1 MKNRLFVLLVILT
14 MLLSVCLVACKKT
27 NIPSADNSSQNQS
40 GKEAPAISGEPDLST
55 QNDDNESENNSSQNQ
70 SGEEDPASSGELD
83 LSAQNNDNDAA
94 DNSSQNQSGEGDP
107 DPSGEA
113 DLSTQ
118 NDDNESENNSSQ
130 NQSGEEDPTTSG
142 ESDLST
148 QNNDN
153 DLSTG
158 YTIYNRVSELIS
170 NVDKFPSEQEL
181 FGGDSE
187 SVSAA
192 EEDGG
197 SDMGWIEYDRD
208 AYLNDGLASYYMT
221 PQWPL
226 ANMYYSSCINWITDQ
241 KDLALGSIYQL
252 NTWIII
258 NSGNEYMR
266 LSYDLNSDTAA
277 IELLGKYVNYYGN
290 TGKECVNYSYTKIMS
305 SYTSQGKV
313 ALKATSFGWEALDT
327 YEWLEDFY
335 NNVAPIIDDHYSKFA
350 IEYIEDDYCRFAG
363 YETWTGA
370 WGTDDNYGVI
380 YCPSSCHIEA
390 LFEKDFKSDNDTS
403 NTFFRKQVNHDDTVF
418 YEGGYRY
425 LVDETGSYLLYS
437 LQSYCDDEALNFDYG
452 TENQKRIFSLRE
464 SNDGKGFYLTINA
477 NYLSGWDQFR
487 YKEDGSCIITIDGE
501 EYTWESIDDGYFYL
515 AHELTTVYEQTRSFP
530 EIQFPCA
537 PYQNIDDFLLQYGL
551 TCNGFTIDDIIV
563 HAKVLYENT
572 SFMNY
577 EKAMLIDSE
586 EFDIIYDKL
595 LMFDFDKEGISAF
608 YDSIESP
615 ISLNEQQRDTSL
627 LSLFDPTVGGK
638 VSFDENGVFDFSS
651 LEIDCGANALIVDQQ
666 YKLIASLRNG
676 LESHEIAIATASP
689 NEDKSLTFEVNDPVS
704 FAYADLS
711 SAEYDLVI
719 FIQDSSDVRI
729 SNFILAETEETEVQ
743 EFSIDNIKISVSPKG
758 NNVIVKAAVVE
769 KTKVDPEINNAPED
783 DTNDDI
789 PENGEEDTM
798 MDGSQPN

>member
-14 MLLSVCLVACKKT
+14 LLLSMCLVACKKT
-27 NIPSADNSSQNQS
+27 NTPF
-40 GKEAPAISGEPDLST
+40 
-55 QNDDNESENNSSQNQ
+55 
-70 SGEEDPASSGELD
+70 
-83 LSAQNNDNDAA
+83 A
-94 DNSSQNQSGEGDP
+94 DNSSQNQSGE
-107 DPSGEA
+107 EA
-113 DLSTQ
+113 PATL
-118 NDDNESENNSSQ
+118 
-130 NQSGEEDPTTSG
+130 G
-142 ESDLST
+142 ESDLSA

-181 FGGDSE
+181 FGSDPE

-197 SDMGWIEYDRD
+197 SDICWIEYDRD
-208 AYLNDGLASYYMT
+208 AYLNDELASYDMT
-221 PQWPL
+221 PRWPL
-226 ANMYYSSCINWITDQ
+226 ANMYYSSCITWITDQ
-241 KDLALGSIYQL
+241 KNLALGSIYQL
-252 NTWIII
+252 NTWIKIH
-258 NSGNEYMR
+258 SGGEYMR

-290 TGKECVNYSYTKIMS
+290 TGKECINYLYAKILS

-313 ALKATSFGWEALDT
+313 ALKATSFGWEAVDA
-327 YEWLEDFY
+327 YKWLEDFY
-335 NNVAPIIDDHYSKFA
+335 NNVDPIIDDRYSKFA

-380 YCPSSCHIEA
+380 YSPSACHVEA

-425 LVDETGSYLLYS
+425 LVDETGSYCLYS
-437 LQSYCDDEALNFDYG
+437 LQSYCDDEELNFDYG
-452 TENQKRIFSLRE
+452 TENQKRIFCLRE
-464 SNDGKGFYLTINA
+464 TDDGEGFYLTINA
-477 NYLSGWDQFR
+477 NYLSGWDHFR
-487 YKEDGSCIITIDGE
+487 YKKEDSFCKITINGE
-501 EYTWESIDDGYFYL
+501 EYTGESIDDGYFYL
-515 AHELTTVYEQTRSFP
+515 AHELTTAYEQTRSFP
-530 EIQFPCA
+530 EIRFSCA
-537 PYQNIDDFLLQYGL
+537 PYQNIDEFLLQYGL
-551 TCNGFTIDDIIV
+551 TCNGFSIDDIIV
-563 HAKVLYENT
+563 HAKALYENT

-615 ISLNEQQRDTSL
+615 ISLNEQQRDTSP

-676 LESHEIAIATASP
+676 LESHEIAIATVSP
-689 NEDKSLTFEVNDPVS
+689 NEDKSLTFKVNDPVS

-719 FIQDSSDVRI
+719 FIQDSSGVRI

-743 EFSIDNIKISVSPKG
+743 EFLIDNIKISVSPKG
-758 NNVIVKAAVVE
+758 NNVIVEVAVVE
-769 KTKVDPEINNAPED
+769 KTIIDLEINNAPED
-783 DTNDDI
+783 DANDDI
-789 PENGEEDTM
+789 PENEEEDTVT
-798 MDGSQPN
+798 DGSQPN